1 MERKGSDRD
10 KRLTA
15 EEFGAAVGALYM
27 RFAKELMAG
36 AERSYAPVNATGR
49 KIANVLAMKRD
60 LSHRRRPAAEHAT
73 DRRGDVID
81 LMDAL
86 KRSIARRTDG
96 ARRDR

>member
-1 MERKGSDRD
+1 MGRKGSDRD

-36 AERSYAPVNATGR
+36 WLNAHTAPVNAKGR
-49 KIANVLAMKRD
+49 KIANVLPMKRD
-60 LSHRRRPAAEHAT
+60 HRRRPAAEHAT

-86 KRSIARRTDG
+86 KRSIERKRKAR
-96 ARRDR
+96 A